1 MRRDLVE
8 QLVCPV
14 TRDPL
19 KLEVTREDEHGDVIE
34 GALISERINFRY
46 PIEDGIPTCSRPTC
60 SAAPANLPDR
70 PRSTTTRW
78 TVWVVFGAIVR
89 QIPPM

>member
-1 MRRDLVE
+1 MRRELVD

-19 KLEVTREDEHGDVIE
+19 KLEVTREDEHGDVVE

-46 PIEDGIPTCSRPTC
+46 PIEDGIPNLLPPDMQRP
-60 SAAPANLPDR
+60 ADEA
-70 PRSTTTRW
+70 
-78 TVWVVFGAIVR
+78 V
-89 QIPPM
+89 